1 MKLIKCLVFCLCL
14 GLNSL
19 FSPISVIAAE
29 SEWVKEDGS
38 WYAVSE
44 GEKLKGWYK
53 DSSNS
58 WYLLDYSNGTMRTG
72 WVASG
77 SDWYYLNPA
86 NGIMQTGWQTIN
98 GNKYYL
104 LTSGAKAGAMVTGK
118 QTIDGKN
125 YNFDAKGVYQGESN
139 TGLPRYSGYEN
150 LDKKIDEILAEIIK
164 PNMSERDQ
172 LKAIHDWVC
181 DNIRYAQSYHDSDD
195 LGKLADGLEP
205 VYGTYVPYINKCET
219 YYAITYSTLLDGKA
233 VCDNYSYMFNTLA
246 DALGFTTTVVNGKYE
261 GNGHTVSAV
270 WLNDKWVMVDTQLDD
285 YKDDGSILYIG
296 FLVDFKNQT
305 KFEPMLFDEYNIEP
319 YYVQVIK
326 KIDRSLT
333 NDYGNIE
340 KELEKNKEY
349 YYTK

>member
-1 MKLIKCLVFCLCL
+1 MKLMRNLILCLCL
-14 GLNSL
+14 GLSSL
-19 FSPISVIAAE
+19 FSPISVMAE

-104 LTSGAKAGAMVTGK
+104 LTSSAKAGAMVTGK

-125 YNFDAKGVYQGESN
+125 YNFDDKGIYQGVSN

-181 DNIRYAQSYHDSDD
+181 NNIRYAQSYHDSDN
-195 LGKLADGLEP
+195 LGKLADGLQEVYSSYVYP
-205 VYGTYVPYINKCET
+205 VNKSKDF
-219 YYAITYSTLLDGKA
+219 YSITMATLEDGKA
-233 VCDNYSYMFNTLA
+233 VCDNYSYVFNTLA
-246 DALGFTTTVVNGKYE
+246 DALGFTTCVVEGKYD

-296 FLVDFKNQT
+296 FLINFGENLFKPT
-305 KFEPMLFDEYNIEP
+305 FYFDASESDAYWIQR
-319 YYVQVIK
+319 VKKGDHSLIK
-326 KIDRSLT
+326 
-333 NDYGNIE
+333 DYDMV
-340 KELEKNKEY
+340 KELEMNKEY